1 MILEPALVGFGTEG
15 SDQPEAARGVG
26 NDPDHP
32 RAPSSTADGLR
43 WPRGGTHEKAGGDEQ
58 KRTANRLPFIGDS
71 RRNRV
76 TYHQKE
82 TRKMRQ
88 FTTAVVLI
96 LMGTLASA
104 QSEQAYSDAQ
114 IDAAIEIGYDDDLDQ
129 IMHTC
134 NASVGGL
141 WNKLGEALSN
151 AEGQPLREWRIHGQ
165 PPLARIAQEAD
176 FARRRYADRPTPDD
190 VRDLLGDDVFTIWA
204 EPDTDG
210 DMRTAQNLAATVGK
224 WYSHF
229 PST

>member
-1 MILEPALVGFGTEG
+1 
-15 SDQPEAARGVG
+15 
-26 NDPDHP
+26 
-32 RAPSSTADGLR
+32 
-43 WPRGGTHEKAGGDEQ
+43 
-58 KRTANRLPFIGDS
+58 
-71 RRNRV
+71 
-76 TYHQKE
+76 
-82 TRKMRQ
+82 MRQ

-176 FARRRYADRPTPDD
+176 FARRRYTDRPTPDD

-210 DMRTAQNLAATVGK
+210 DMRTAQNLAATNVETVVIRPRGDNDGRQVVQPLSVDVTDGTVASNLFGASVQIFGVVATFNSEAVREIIAQSDMEVLLITGSREEFK
-224 WYSHF
+224 CNLDDTRLQRGYNP
-229 PST
+229 PS

>member
-1 MILEPALVGFGTEG
+1 
-15 SDQPEAARGVG
+15 
-26 NDPDHP
+26 
-32 RAPSSTADGLR
+32 
-43 WPRGGTHEKAGGDEQ
+43 
-58 KRTANRLPFIGDS
+58 
-71 RRNRV
+71 
-76 TYHQKE
+76 
-82 TRKMRQ
+82 MRQ
-88 FTTAVVLI
+88 FTTTVVLI

-104 QSEQAYSDAQ
+104 QSEQEYSDAQ

-190 VRDLLGDDVFTIWA
+190 VRDLLGDDIFTIWA
-204 EPDTDG
+204 EP
-210 DMRTAQNLAATVGK
+210 R
-224 WYSHF
+224 F
-229 PST
+229 